1 MILNANEIKKLE
13 RLESQPLQERM
24 RATWD
29 RDDIWRDR
37 FHKSADRFYGIGATY
52 FTRVVKANIGK
63 SVKQVIFQLRNNP
76 NYKHIKPFKNAVDQ
90 SIDCELLK
98 TLDEDRMS
106 WNDVYVDDNGLI
118 QDIKSHPSYPIHT
131 PRPKLP
137 DIPERQKLLEVEG
150 GVTNYVMRENGIHY
164 YVSHTVYM
172 NAVNAH
178 KNSWYW
184 YSPLPV
190 KAEDRLKVQLSTS
203 QLKKHGLENIWR
215 K

>member
-52 FTRVVKANIGK
+52 FTRVVKASVGK
-63 SVKQVIFQLRNNP
+63 PVKQVIFQLRNNP
-76 NYKHIKPFKNAVDQ
+76 NYKHIRPFKNAVDH
-90 SIDCELLK
+90 SIDYELLN
-98 TLDEDRMS
+98 TFDEDRLS

-118 QDIKSHPSYPIHT
+118 QDVKSHPNYPIHT

-137 DIPERQKLLEVEG
+137 DIPERQKLLEVDG
-150 GVTNYVMRENGIHY
+150 KYIIRENGIHY
-164 YVSHTVYM
+164 YISYTVYM
-172 NAVNAH
+172 NALNAH
-178 KNSWYW
+178 KISWRW
-184 YSPLPV
+184 YTPLPIT
-190 KAEDRLKVQLSTS
+190 AEDRIKVQLNTS
-203 QLKKHGLENIWR
+203 ELKKHGLENIWR

>member
-52 FTRVVKANIGK
+52 FTRVVKASIGK
-63 SVKQVIFQLRNNP
+63 PVKQVIFQLRNNP
-76 NYKHIKPFKNAVDQ
+76 NYKHIRSFKNAVDY
-90 SIDCELLK
+90 SIDYELLN
-98 TLDEDRMS
+98 TLDEDRLYR
-106 WNDVYVDDNGLI
+106 NDVYVDANGLI
-118 QDIKSHPSYPIHT
+118 QDIKSHPNYSIHT
-131 PRPKLP
+131 PRPQLP
-137 DIPERQKLLEVEG
+137 DIPERRKLLEVEG
-150 GVTNYVMRENGIHY
+150 GITNYVVRENGIHY
-164 YVSHTVYM
+164 YISYPVYM
-172 NAVNAH
+172 NYLNGH
-178 KNSWYW
+178 KISWYW
-184 YSPLPV
+184 YNPLPV
-190 KAEDRLKVQLSTS
+190 TAEDLIKIQLSTS

>member
-37 FHKSADRFYGIGATY
+37 FRKSADRFYGIGATY
-52 FTRVVKANIGK
+52 FTRVVKASVGK
-63 SVKQVIFQLRNNP
+63 PVKQVIFQLRNNP

-118 QDIKSHPSYPIHT
+118 QDIKSHPNYPIHT

-137 DIPERQKLLEVEG
+137 DIPERQKLLELDG
-150 GVTNYVMRENGIHY
+150 KYIIRENGIHY
-164 YVSHTVYM
+164 YVSYTVYM
-172 NAVNAH
+172 NTLNVH
-178 KNSWYW
+178 KISWCW
-184 YSPLPV
+184 YTPLPV
-190 KAEDRLKVQLSTS
+190 TAEDRIKIQLNTS